1 MLRHLPKVSASW
13 LLTHTVLH
21 DCSLKKKDGTSEAD
35 VIYANPS
42 DANLALGL
50 SPCQLGDKSFV
61 VTLEEND
68 KRLNLKSSFR
78 PTTPLFDVDLNQ
90 CRTLIALMPS
100 EYAEVMQQ
108 KCLQALNDASVT
120 APALYSIESCV
131 DGKGLLMEFPGRQ
144 NMLDAIKVLTDR
156 GIRAMD
162 VIKAVDPDAR
172 ISELEDV
179 MIYGVPMGKLLA
191 ASNRSTA
198 KGSSAKSSHRERS
211 PRSSSHRSPSRRDRG
226 RSPSRRGDR
235 SPRREKDRSRSPRR
249 DKDRSHRHSH
259 ASGGRRSE
267 DPVLRRS
274 TSNEER
280 RSRESVSRRE
290 RPHDVYYASS
300 RR

>member
-1 MLRHLPKVSASW
+1 M
-13 LLTHTVLH
+13 
-21 DCSLKKKDGTSEAD
+21 KKKDGTSEAD

-50 SPCQLGDKSFV
+50 SSCQLGDKSFV

-78 PTTPLFDVDLNQ
+78 PTTPLFDVDLSQ

-108 KCLQALNDASVT
+108 KCLQALADASVT
-120 APALYSIESCV
+120 APTLYSIESCV
-131 DGKGLLMEFPGRQ
+131 DGKGLIMEFSSRT
-144 NMLDAIKVLTDR
+144 NALDAIKVLTDR
-156 GIRAMD
+156 GIRTMD
-162 VIKAVDPDAR
+162 AIKAVDPDAR

-191 ASNRSTA
+191 ASNRSNA
-198 KGSSAKSSHRERS
+198 KNSSAKSSHRERS

-226 RSPSRRGDR
+226 RSPSRRR
-235 SPRREKDRSRSPRR
+235 DRSRSPPRK
-249 DKDRSHRHSH
+249 DKDRSHRHAHGSSS
-259 ASGGRRSE
+259 AGGDRRKEES
-267 DPVLRRS
+267 DLRHS
-274 TSNEER
+274 ASNEEH
-280 RSRESVSRRE
+280 RSRESVSRKE
-290 RPHDVYYASS
+290 RSHDVYYASN